1 MTDDVYTPSTAIVR
15 EDYIRFQ
22 YEEAG
27 TTRDEAAAEF
37 DRWFAA
43 ETSRIVRVTLAA
55 IEAVQDVD

>member
-1 MTDDVYTPSTAIVR
+1 MTTDDVYTPSTAIVR

-37 DRWFAA
+37 DRWFK
-43 ETSRIVRVTLAA
+43 TLG
-55 IEAVQDVD
+55 VQDVV